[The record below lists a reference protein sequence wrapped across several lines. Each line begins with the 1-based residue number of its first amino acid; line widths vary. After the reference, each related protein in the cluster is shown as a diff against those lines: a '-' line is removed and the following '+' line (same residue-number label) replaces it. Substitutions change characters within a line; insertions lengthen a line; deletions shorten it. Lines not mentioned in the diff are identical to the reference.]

1 MDITLYLRMLKMVKM
16 RFDKY
21 SIPVLFFVLA
31 AVVLSSC
38 SSTKFV
44 PQGHHLL
51 NKVEIKTDEKSLN
64 EKEMTQFLRQEPN
77 FKVFGLYRLYL
88 SLYNLSGRDSTK
100 WLNRTL
106 QRIGEQPVVYDPFLT
121 FRSEKELQ
129 KYMQTKGYVNAQ
141 VTSDVEYKKKKAKVV
156 YTVIANEPY
165 RIRNIRFN
173 FSVDSAIDS
182 FLQESGLKNSLLT
195 EKMLFDTDV
204 LDKERERITLLLRRQ
219 GYFYFS
225 KEYLAYTADSS
236 LRNHQVDI
244 TLNLKPFVRVHPDGT
259 VEEGKHERY
268 TIRKI
273 NVFSLKNSRSNVN
286 LSLMPFDTIKHKPE
300 ISIFFEGKR
309 PLIRP
314 KLIENELRIFPGQ
327 QYDELQVER
336 TYARFNSL
344 GVVRSTNILFND
356 LKNDSNQ
363 LDCSIILAPARLQSF
378 SLDLEGTNS
387 WGDLG
392 FATNVGYQ
400 HRNIFHGSELLSV
413 KFRYAQEAYSGIAD
427 ILHKN
432 TRDIGGEVSLNF
444 PRFMFP
450 FLSQPFKQRINSQT
464 EFKLAYNYQ
473 VRPNTFE
480 RTLVTMGMKYIWNMR
495 RNYRYTFD
503 ILDLNYVKITTAP
516 SFDSLYSAPKY
527 SVLRYSYSD
536 HFILNTRFTL
546 MYDNQANVQ
555 RLNKTYYRIAV
566 ESAGNL
572 LYGIS
577 YFSGRNKNEN
587 GFYEIG
593 NIPFSQ
599 YIKGE
604 LDYSYNRYIDKKN
617 RIVYHLGFGIVFPYG
632 NAQIV
637 PFEKRFFGGGAN
649 GVRGWA
655 VRTLGPGNFAF
666 QNLND
671 FVQQAGDINLN
682 MSLEYRTKLFWV
694 MELAAFVDGGNIWT
708 IRNYKSQPGGY
719 FKINEFYK
727 QIALAYGLGL
737 RFDFT
742 YFLIRFDAG
751 VKAYDPAKNGRKHW
765 RFRSFKWSDDTA
777 FHFAIGYPF

>member
-1 MDITLYLRMLKMVKM
+1 M

-21 SIPVLFFVLA
+21 IIFTFISAALF
-31 AVVLSSC
+31 LSSC

-44 PQGHHLL
+44 PEGEYLL
-51 NKVEIKTDEKSLN
+51 NKVEIKSDEKTQS
-64 EKEMTQFLRQEPN
+64 EKELSHFLRQEPN

-88 SLYNLSGRDSTK
+88 SIYNLSGRDSTK
-100 WLNRTL
+100 WRNRTL
-106 QRIGEQPVVYDPFLT
+106 RAMGEPPVIYDPFQT
-121 FRSEKELQ
+121 YRSEKELQ
-129 KYMQTKGYVNAQ
+129 KYMQTKGYIHAQ
-141 VTSDVEYKKKKAKVV
+141 VTSDVSYKKRKAKVT
-156 YTVIANEPY
+156 YTVTANDPY
-165 RIRNIRFN
+165 RVRNVRFN
-173 FSVDSAIDS
+173 FSVDHAIDS
-182 FLQESGLKNSLLT
+182 FMQERGLRNSLLT
-195 EKMLFDTDV
+195 ENMLFDTDV
-204 LDKERERITLLLRRQ
+204 LDEERERITRLLRRQ

-225 KEYLAYTADSS
+225 KEYLSYTADSS
-236 LRNHQVDI
+236 LHNHQVDI
-244 TLNLKPFVRVHPDGT
+244 TLNLNPFVRVHPDGT
-259 VEEGKHERY
+259 VEEGKHEKY
-268 TIRKI
+268 AIRRI
-273 NVFSLKNSRSNVN
+273 NVFTLKNSRSNVN
-286 LSLMPFDTIKHKPE
+286 LSRATFDTIKHK
-300 ISIFFEGKR
+300 SDLFIFFENKR

-314 KLIENELRIFPGQ
+314 KLIEDELRILPDQ

-336 TYARFNSL
+336 TYTKFNSL
-344 GVVRSTNILFND
+344 GVIRSTNIQFND

-363 LDCSIILAPARLQSF
+363 LDCSVILAPARLQSF
-378 SLDLEGTNS
+378 SFDIEGTNS

-413 KFRYAQEAYSGIAD
+413 KLRYAQEAYSGFTD
-427 ILHKN
+427 ILQKN
-432 TRDIGGEVSLNF
+432 TREIGGEASLNF

-450 FLSQPFKQRINSQT
+450 FLSKPFKQRINSQT

-473 VRPNTFE
+473 IRPNTFE
-480 RTLVTMGMKYIWNMR
+480 RTLATMGMKYIWNLR
-495 RNYRYTFD
+495 RYYRYTFD
-503 ILDLNYVKITTAP
+503 IIDLNYIKISTAP

-536 HFILNTRFTL
+536 HFILNAQFML
-546 MYDNQANVQ
+546 MYDNQTNTQ
-555 RLNKTYYRIAV
+555 KPNKTYYRIAV

-577 YFSGRNKNEN
+577 YLSGRNRNGD

-599 YIKGE
+599 YVKGE

-617 RIVYHLGFGIVFPYG
+617 RIVYHVGFGLVYPYG

-671 FVQQAGDINLN
+671 FVQQAGDIKLN
-682 MSLEYRTKLFWV
+682 MSLEYRSKLFWR
-694 MELAAFVDGGNIWT
+694 MELAAFMDAGNIWT
-708 IRNYKSQPGGY
+708 IKDYESQPGGY

-727 QIALAYGLGL
+727 QIALAYGLGI
-737 RFDFT
+737 RFDFS

-751 VKAYDPAKNGRKHW
+751 VKAYDPSKNGSEHW
-765 RFRSFKWSDDTA
+765 RFKWFKWSEDTS